1 MRKLSVSFALSTK
14 ISSRIAILLYNRQ
27 RKIDA
32 DGFYHNLE
40 FLCTTCSA
48 LQIMK
53 VVRLNCP
60 LEIYPDVEHFLAR
73 MCGMLR

>member
-1 MRKLSVSFALSTK
+1 MSFVLSTK
-14 ISSRIAILLYNRQ
+14 ISSGRTIRLSCRQ
-27 RKIDA
+27 QKIDA

-60 LEIYPDVEHFLAR
+60 LEIYPDVEHFLSR
-73 MCGMLR
+73 MYDVAL